1 MDKAIDRELTR
12 VDAELR
18 TRERVREDV
27 AGDLR
32 MLRGKQPHGISM
44 QAEQGK
50 TDYDQRK
57 GTRTTRHTTQT
68 QPFLLAADAFVAALG
83 AVPDEHDMNSRR
95 VGGKKQKVSE
105 EGSTTEEPTNRAKK
119 RRNTKEE
126 PCQSEQWMIPTP
138 TRNGVPG

>member
-1 MDKAIDRELTR
+1 MKFFFFKSRSPLKLQFFTTPVSKREHFKLHTQVHIRCELDAHKARLHADKAIDRELTR

-32 MLRGKQPHGISM
+32 MSRGKQPHGISM

-68 QPFLLAADAFVAALG
+68 QPLLLAADVFVAALG
-83 AVPDEHDMNSRR
+83 A
-95 VGGKKQKVSE
+95 
-105 EGSTTEEPTNRAKK
+105 
-119 RRNTKEE
+119 
-126 PCQSEQWMIPTP
+126 IPSDDWYRT
-138 TRNGVPG
+138 